1 MTPTPDAAD
10 LICATVAVVHTQ
22 IARLLSTYALVML
35 IPVVYYV
42 FRGRN
47 LADSQEHLRDHRR

>member
-1 MTPTPDAAD
+1 MTPDAAN
-10 LICATVAVVHTQ
+10 LISATVAVLHTQ
-22 IARLLSTYALVML
+22 IAQLLFTYALVML

-42 FRGRN
+42 IRGRN